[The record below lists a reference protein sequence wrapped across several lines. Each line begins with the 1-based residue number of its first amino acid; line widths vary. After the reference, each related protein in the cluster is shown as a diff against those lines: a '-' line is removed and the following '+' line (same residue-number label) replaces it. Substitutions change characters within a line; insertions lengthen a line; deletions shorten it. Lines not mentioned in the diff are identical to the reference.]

1 MTDDMTDDREQAT
14 TEREQSQTRLSDA
27 GRDRA
32 QRTQGADK
40 REQRSPGTDGAGK
53 EKELTFRK
61 IIMGDILGT
70 KLVRS
75 QVGILLLIVFF
86 VILYIALRYQCQQ
99 DMITIDKLEKELVDA
114 KYKALSSESVLT
126 ERLRESRL
134 LDELKSRGDS
144 TLRAA
149 EEPPFIV
156 IVDENE

>member
-1 MTDDMTDDREQAT
+1 M
-14 TEREQSQTRLSDA
+14 
-27 GRDRA
+27 
-32 QRTQGADK
+32 
-40 REQRSPGTDGAGK
+40 
-53 EKELTFRK
+53 EKELTLRK

-75 QVGILLLIVFF
+75 QVGVLLLIVFF